1 MFQMIINQ
9 VWQTIMSEDKGKTK
23 PWGRGVCN
31 LRQETAFFDTVLE
44 FCFLPCIY
52 LLSLLSFL
60 FESSLFILLSLLA
73 LLLPRMLR
81 ASRTLR
87 GVAAT
92 EEEFGAA
99 TLLEPEKEMIDRH
112 YLLKTINS

>member
-1 MFQMIINQ
+1 MY
-9 VWQTIMSEDKGKTK
+9 TILS
-23 PWGRGVCN
+23 
-31 LRQETAFFDTVLE
+31 QETTSFYSVLE
-44 FCFLPCIY
+44 FCFLSRIY

-60 FESSLFILLSLLA
+60 LESSLFILLSLLA

-92 EEEFGAA
+92 EEELGAA
-99 TLLEPEKEMIDRH
+99 TLLEPE
-112 YLLKTINS
+112 N